1 MDETEL
7 KAYLVKRLQFD
18 FEIVPEVPG
27 SFLVDGTRVVIDY
40 LFHPRPHLVE
50 RGFEDGWFGVEV
62 KSPQG
67 GQAKGLRVAWQA
79 ITYSMSEFNGKRPPF
94 IVLYPS
100 LDAFFGSASDA
111 YRIKTLLQKAN
122 VGYFVLEP
130 QSRAWRIKFGAGL
143 YFHSD
148 TGLSKTPNIATKRNV
163 GTW

>member
-7 KAYLVKRLQFD
+7 KAYLVKRLRFD

-122 VGYFVLEP
+122 VGYLSRSLDVLEDR
-130 QSRAWRIKFGAGL
+130 QQVSFSQIQA
-143 YFHSD
+143 H
-148 TGLSKTPNIATKRNV
+148 KTPNIATKRNV